1 MVFFCK
7 ESLEM
12 EKVCLLW
19 ARFLFVAPS
28 DIDQQANWRGE
39 SLKIKKGEC
48 GGMHWKNILITKII
62 ILAHFEFSNKQVL
75 GGNLTCFKTD
85 GWEMGEIDNLQLT
98 SVFKTWWDESQFF

>member
-1 MVFFCK
+1 MTLKIASKYILQNPSVLMVFFCK
-7 ESLEM
+7 EPLEM
-12 EKVCLLW
+12 EKFCLLW

-48 GGMHWKNILITKII
+48 GGMHRKNILITKII

-85 GWEMGEIDNLQLT
+85 G
-98 SVFKTWWDESQFF
+98 

>member
-1 MVFFCK
+1 MTLKIASKYILQNPSVLMVFFCK

-48 GGMHWKNILITKII
+48 GGMH
-62 ILAHFEFSNKQVL
+62 
-75 GGNLTCFKTD
+75 
-85 GWEMGEIDNLQLT
+85 
-98 SVFKTWWDESQFF
+98 